1 MALTFPTTSLK
12 KPSGVTAIP
21 SGFKRPAFGT
31 LYGFDAQG
39 GGGGGAPAFSN
50 TLGALFDGTNDHLKP
65 DNPALATT
73 GDCTISLWFKSASIP
88 ASGAYDYMFSLSD
101 VRSTGKDR
109 AIGMRG
115 TGSDAQLIGNT
126 YGSGWNLPF
135 TNTSI
140 AVNTWYHVVAVFT
153 SGSVQVYLDG
163 VDKGSKTVLT
173 NNLDYDTGTFIG
185 VMRYSDANMFNGLID
200 EVAVLDSA
208 LSSTDV
214 TTIYNSGTPA
224 DLATF
229 DPVGWWRMGDGTGDT
244 NDGGGTPANTDVIGT
259 VANQGS
265 LGSSSNGTGT
275 NGPTYS
281 STVPS

>member
-1 MALTFPTTSLK
+1 MGESTIALGLGLGGGKTGTI
-12 KPSGVTAIP
+12 SG
-21 SGFKRPAFGT
+21 RPA
-31 LYGFDAQG
+31 G
-39 GGGGGAPAFSN
+39 GGGGFQPS
-50 TLGALFDGTNDHLKP
+50 TLSGNFDGTDDYVKIYDADGLTIN
-65 DNPALATT
+65 
-73 GDCTISLWFKSASIP
+73 GDVTISLWFRSASLP
-88 ASGAYDYMFSLSD
+88 TNAAYDYMFGLSGSLPGQGQPSG
-101 VRSTGKDR
+101 SDR
-109 AIGMRG
+109 AVGIRG
-115 TGSDAQLIGNT
+115 TGSDAQIVCNT